1 MLVWQKTFQPD
12 FVCPVVKFMNDSSQY
27 RDVDICCFKPVS
39 VLAIWGKLRP
49 FLLFLEITHPCRK
62 HLYNDLNHF
71 QSIIFV
77 FNSASRSYCLRD
89 WPLYHTRCC
98 IRKKKP
104 TFENNDL
111 SARGDFS
118 VNPATFYHS
127 LGILVLIAQF
137 NFCAQ
142 PVNQIYEVKYCI
154 LPRTSL

>member
-98 IRKKKP
+98 IRKKTRHLK
-104 TFENNDL
+104 T
-111 SARGDFS
+111 
-118 VNPATFYHS
+118 T
-127 LGILVLIAQF
+127 
-137 NFCAQ
+137 
-142 PVNQIYEVKYCI
+142 
-154 LPRTSL
+154 T

>member
-49 FLLFLEITHPCRK
+49 FLLFLEITHPCCK
-62 HLYNDLNHF
+62 HLCNDLNHF

-77 FNSASRSYCLRD
+77 LNSASRSHCL
-89 WPLYHTRCC
+89 YTIHVVFA
-98 IRKKKP
+98 KKP

-118 VNPATFYHS
+118 VNPATFYYS
-127 LGILVLIAQF
+127 LGILVLIAQL